1 MEMNKAKYPIRKRF
15 ELNGVEFYID
25 SNCGMGRSGNYSVYC
40 INDHKNLVTR
50 ARFDTCIRRIE
61 ERSNQT

>member
-1 MEMNKAKYPIRKRF
+1 MKMEKTKYPIRKRF

-25 SNCGMGRSGNYSVYC
+25 SNCGMGRNGNYSVYC
-40 INDHKNLVTR
+40 INDHKNIVTR
-50 ARFDTCIRRIE
+50 AKFDTCIRRIE